1 MWCPS
6 RLSAALARCDPREE
20 AMTDKQQQAAREQ
33 GLMGLFAEMQALIGV
48 LPTAMMPLAPI
59 TPKTAAERAA
69 EQEEIEAGFDNM
81 PV

>member
-1 MWCPS
+1 
-6 RLSAALARCDPREE
+6 
-20 AMTDKQQQAAREQ
+20 
-33 GLMGLFAEMQALIGV
+33 
-48 LPTAMMPLAPI
+48 MMPLAPI

>member
-1 MWCPS
+1 
-6 RLSAALARCDPREE
+6 
-20 AMTDKQQQAAREQ
+20 MTDKQLERAEQQ

-48 LPTAMMPLAPI
+48 LPAVMMPLAPI

-69 EQEEIEAGFDNM
+69 EDAEIEAGFDNM